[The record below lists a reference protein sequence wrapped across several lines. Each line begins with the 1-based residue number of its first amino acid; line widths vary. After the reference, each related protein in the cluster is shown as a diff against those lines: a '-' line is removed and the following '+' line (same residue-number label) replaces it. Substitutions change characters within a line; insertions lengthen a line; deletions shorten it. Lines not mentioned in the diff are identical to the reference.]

1 MFSFLFGIIWKT
13 FTWTVETIA
22 SCAIEAILF

>member
-1 MFSFLFGIIWKT
+1 MFSFILGIIWKT

-22 SCAIEAILF
+22 SCAIEALLF